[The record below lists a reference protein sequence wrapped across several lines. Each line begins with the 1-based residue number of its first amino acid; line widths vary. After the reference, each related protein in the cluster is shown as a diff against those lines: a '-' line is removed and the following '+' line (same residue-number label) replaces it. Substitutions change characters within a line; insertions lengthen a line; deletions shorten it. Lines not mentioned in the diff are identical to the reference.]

1 MDLSRLALHLRDAGY
16 PAYAAPPPLP
26 ADGMM
31 LTVKL
36 LGDPAQYWQTIC
48 TAYHSLSN
56 RRSGS
61 RVAAA
66 RYLPPPSAIYLYQT
80 RGLEQN
86 NVYASFYQ

>member
-1 MDLSRLALHLRDAGY
+1 
-16 PAYAAPPPLP
+16 
-26 ADGMM
+26 M

-48 TAYHSLSN
+48 TAYHSLCS